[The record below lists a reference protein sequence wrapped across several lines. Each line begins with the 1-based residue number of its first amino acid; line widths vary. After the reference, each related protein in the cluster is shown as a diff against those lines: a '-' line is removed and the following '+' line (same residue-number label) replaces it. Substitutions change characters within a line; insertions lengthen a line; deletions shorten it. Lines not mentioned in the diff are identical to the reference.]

1 MTELTITDFSI
12 SRPPPST
19 TPIKSMTNP
28 FVEHPVRRLAVA
40 PLVICLVAFTVTGCG
55 KTQPASFRLN
65 MVHATKTSAPEGDL
79 EKPWSSWSQAR
90 QKQVATI
97 LEAMFGT
104 PDEPVALAESGLDAA
119 KLQLAAGPVRSDI
132 VGRKNG
138 LYREHCGHCHGISG
152 DGMGPTAA
160 FLNPYPRD
168 YRPGKF
174 KFKGTWRD
182 SKPTHADLVRV
193 LHQGIAGTSMPSFA
207 LLAPAQV
214 DALAEYVRYLSIRG
228 ETEAALF
235 TYAEQE
241 LSGDDEL
248 PTSREFLVD
257 EVLAPI
263 VEKWQAAEDSEI
275 PIASLPAG
283 VDFSRPG
290 DDPANRESVARGRA
304 LFHGDGGCVKCHGV
318 TALGDGQAN
327 DYDDWNKAIVEA
339 SKEVAGG
346 LEASLETS
354 TSGMSADKV
363 AEHRT
368 RAEWLHAFAEVLEGD
383 ALRPRTIPPRN
394 LRQGIYR
401 GGRRPLDLY
410 RRLYTGING
419 APMPGVGP
427 SGPGGKGSVA
437 DAEIWHIVNYIRSL
451 PYEFDG
457 ELGADRP
464 MVAKD
469 RF

>member
-1 MTELTITDFSI
+1 VTTHRHPLTTRNVRSMNTSFATL
-12 SRPPPST
+12 RST
-19 TPIKSMTNP
+19 LL
-28 FVEHPVRRLAVA
+28 LAV
-40 PLVICLVAFTVTGCG
+40 VVAAVGCG
-55 KTQPASFRLN
+55 KTPPASFRLN
-65 MVHATKTSAPEGDL
+65 MVQATKTAAPESGM
-79 EKPWSSWSQAR
+79 EKPWAAWASER
-90 QKQVATI
+90 QGQVATI
-97 LEAMFGT
+97 LEAMYGT
-104 PDEPVALAESGLDAA
+104 PDEPVALAETGLDLA

-138 LYREHCGHCHGISG
+138 LYREHCVHCHGISG

-168 YRPGKF
+168 YRPGKY

-182 SKPTHADLVRV
+182 ARPAREDLTRV
-193 LHQGIAGTSMPSFA
+193 LHEGVPGSSMPSFA
-207 LLAPAQV
+207 LLPPAQV
-214 DALAEYVRYLSIRG
+214 DALVEYVRYLSMRG
-228 ETEAALF
+228 ETELALY

-241 LSGDDEL
+241 LGVDDTL
-248 PTSREFLVD
+248 PTTKEFLVD
-257 EVLAPI
+257 EILTPI
-263 VEKWQAAEDSEI
+263 VEKWQGAEDARI
-275 PIASLPAG
+275 PIASVPTN
-283 VDFSRPG
+283 VDFTKPG
-290 DDPANRESVARGRA
+290 DDPANRESVARGRV

-327 DYDDWNKAIVEA
+327 DYDDWNKVIVEW
-339 SKEVAGG
+339 SKEVSGG
-346 LEASLETS
+346 L
-354 TSGMSADKV
+354 GSAQDD
-363 AEHRT
+363 AGRS
-368 RAEWLHAFAEVLEGD
+368 AWLHAAADVIEGD

-394 LRQGIYR
+394 LRLGLYR
-401 GGRRPLDLY
+401 GGRRPVDLY

>member
-1 MTELTITDFSI
+1 MTASASI
-12 SRPPPST
+12 IVPASIIDMIMPFAST
-19 TPIKSMTNP
+19 L
-28 FVEHPVRRLAVA
+28 VRCRSVS
-40 PLVICLVAFTVTGCG
+40 PLVICITALLAAGCG

-65 MVHATKTSAPEGDL
+65 TVYATKTTAPEGDS
-79 EKPWSSWSQAR
+79 EKPWSSWSQER

-104 PDEPVALAESGLDAA
+104 PDQPVALAESGLDAA

-174 KFKGTWRD
+174 KFKSTWRD
-182 SKPTHADLVRV
+182 AKPTHADLVHV

-207 LLAPAQV
+207 LLPPSQI

-241 LSGDDEL
+241 LSGDDQL
-248 PTSREFLVD
+248 PTSREFLID
-257 EVLAPI
+257 EVLVP
-263 VEKWQAAEDSEI
+263 VVQKWQAAEDSQI
-275 PIASLPAG
+275 PIAALPAG

-290 DDPANRESVARGRA
+290 DDLANRESVARGRA

-346 LEASLETS
+346 LETSRETS
-354 TSGMSADKV
+354 TSDMSPDKL

-383 ALRPRTIPPRN
+383 ALRPRMIPPRN

-419 APMPGVGP
+419 APMPGIGP

-464 MVAKD
+464 MVARD